1 MCAPDDRGKL
11 LGLDRIPE
19 VRTLRGKLEILCRQ
33 AGQAA
38 SWQAALAKEWLLG
51 ILDAGMEL
59 YADGHVRVYHGDLT
73 QLPRHYGTRDRLC
86 LRATTDYW
94 INAMEGQHYFYI
106 NKAVDP
112 GLIAALSKDL
122 VPMLEQY
129 VPISAEL
136 QARMDA
142 NPLQHQFML
151 VFDREG
157 YSPAMFAEMRTT
169 RVAVL
174 SNHKYPEGDWRPEEF
189 TEWAVKL
196 VSGER
201 VEMRMAERGTRLIY
215 GLWVRQVRKLSNNG
229 KQTVILST
237 NYEND
242 PMPLAASMFA

>member
-1 MCAPDDRGKL
+1 
-11 LGLDRIPE
+11 
-19 VRTLRGKLEILCRQ
+19 
-33 AGQAA
+33 
-38 SWQAALAKEWLLG
+38 
-51 ILDAGMEL
+51 
-59 YADGHVRVYHGDLT
+59 
-73 QLPRHYGTRDRLC
+73 
-86 LRATTDYW
+86 
-94 INAMEGQHYFYI
+94 
-106 NKAVDP
+106 
-112 GLIAALSKDL
+112 
-122 VPMLEQY
+122 MLEQY
-129 VPISAEL
+129 APISAEL

-142 NPLQHQFML
+142 NPLQHRFML

-174 SNHKYPEGDWRPEEF
+174 SNHKYPKEDWRSEEF

-201 VEMRMAERGTRLIY
+201 VEMRMAERGTRLTY

-242 PMPLAASMFA
+242 PMRLAASMFA